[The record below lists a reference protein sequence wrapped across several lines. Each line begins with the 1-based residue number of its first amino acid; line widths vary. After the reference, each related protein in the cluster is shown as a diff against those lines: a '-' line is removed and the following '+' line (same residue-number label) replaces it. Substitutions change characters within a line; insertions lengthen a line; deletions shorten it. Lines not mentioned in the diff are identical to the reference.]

1 MSNGAFEIH
10 THTRHSQGMLGKLV
24 QALYNKTDRS
34 ASVNYNRHILVLGD
48 VHRLLLDIKT
58 KKQKINNFDVLN

>member
-10 THTRHSQGMLGKLV
+10 TQPRHSQGMLGKLV
-24 QALYNKTDRS
+24 LLLYNKTDRS
-34 ASVNYNRHILVLGD
+34 ITVNYKRHILVLGD

-58 KKQKINNFDVLN
+58 KKHKINNFVV